1 MTTDTAH
8 RVANDILAAVN
19 PPHPSATI
27 TTATHPQPQPTGNVL
42 RLSDITPEPIHWLS
56 PGRLALG
63 KVTVL
68 DGDPGLGKSTLL
80 TEFAARIT
88 RGEPLPGGQPAP
100 PRGVLLLAAEDGLV
114 DTIRPRLDAAGGDP
128 HRIVTLVSVP
138 TRDGARRPIAL
149 PGDAPILGA
158 VAVQADAALVIIDPL
173 SAFLGHSA
181 SDATHIRHTLAAL
194 GEVAARANVAVV
206 IVRHLTKSASA
217 NALYRGVGSIGV
229 IGAARVG
236 LLLAPDP
243 ADPARRVLAATKG
256 NLTAPPPSLA
266 FRLVTAPGATAA
278 HIPWDGEPPW
288 TPSQLLQASAASA
301 ATHSALA
308 EARQWLR
315 AALAAGPRPSKT
327 LLEEAAAHG
336 HAHRT
341 LVRAR
346 RLESITV
353 TKTPGLHGPW
363 LWSLPPTPAPRP
375 ESQQLADAANPK
387 VSS

>member
-1 MTTDTAH
+1 MSRDTAAH
-8 RVANDILAAVN
+8 RVAGDILAAIGN
-19 PPHPSATI
+19 AHLMDSA
-27 TTATHPQPQPTGNVL
+27 QPQPTTHPHPGNVL
-42 RLSDITPEPIHWLS
+42 RLSDISLEPIHWLS

-68 DGDPGLGKSTLL
+68 DGDPGLGMSTLL

-88 RGEPLPGGQPAP
+88 RGQSLPGGQPAP

-128 HRIVTLVSVP
+128 HRVITLVSVP
-138 TRDGARRPIAL
+138 NRDGSRRPIAL

-173 SAFLGHSA
+173 SAFLGPRHSA

-217 NALYRGVGSIGV
+217 NALYRGAGSIGI
-229 IGAARVG
+229 IGAARIG

-243 ADPARRVLAATKG
+243 ADPARRILAATKG

-266 FRLVTAPGATAA
+266 FRLVTPPGATAN
-278 HIPWDGEPPW
+278 
-288 TPSQLLQASAASA
+288 
-301 ATHSALA
+301 
-308 EARQWLR
+308 
-315 AALAAGPRPSKT
+315 PR
-327 LLEEAAAHG
+327 
-336 HAHRT
+336 
-341 LVRAR
+341 
-346 RLESITV
+346 
-353 TKTPGLHGPW
+353 
-363 LWSLPPTPAPRP
+363 
-375 ESQQLADAANPK
+375 
-387 VSS
+387 VSSRAKAKALVPQPPRF